1 MIVIHNPEINI
12 DNDEVIISSKF
23 VLDGKNNLLWYRFP
37 LKFKEFLVT
46 ERLDAFVVGLLFL
59 ALKTGNNIKVE
70 GAISARLFYTLNHY
84 LINAL
89 CLANPK
95 FKRIE
100 ISATKLDELDLNQ
113 ANVAATGLSCGVDSF
128 ATYYDHINETGA
140 YKIKYFTFLNA
151 GSHGDFGGENSRKI
165 FYQRLKKVK
174 EFADKAEKEII
185 PIDSNISEILKMN
198 FLQTNTLRNI
208 SFILNLQKLFKN
220 YYLGSK
226 NRFDVLKLNAKD
238 NQDYD
243 TLLLNLLS
251 TESTTL
257 YSAVAQLKRTERTE
271 LISNF
276 PDTYNHLDVCTNP
289 GGTSKK
295 INCSK
300 CDKCLRTQLTLDVL
314 GRLEHYNSVFDL
326 KEFYKRK
333 NDFIG
338 KIIATRNDPFS
349 RDIYDL
355 IKEKKLNKRIY
366 CYYLIKY
373 KLMLESKRLKKHIKK
388 KLKN

>member
-1 MIVIHNPEINI
+1 MIVISPQVIKEE
-12 DNDEVIISSKF
+12 NDFVIISSEFQINDKTD
-23 VLDGKNNLLWYRFP
+23 VLWYKIP
-37 LKFKEFLVT
+37 LKYKSYLVS

-59 ALKTGNNIKVE
+59 ALKTGNNIKVG

-100 ISATKLDELDLNQ
+100 ISATTLDESDLNR

-128 ATYYDHINETGA
+128 ATYYDHINEEGA
-140 YKIKYFTFLNA
+140 YIIKYFTFLNA
-151 GSHGDFGGENSRKI
+151 GSHGDYGGENSRKI
-165 FYQRLKKVK
+165 FYQRFIKVK
-174 EFADKAEKEII
+174 EFSDNAGEEII
-185 PIDSNISEILKMN
+185 SIDSNISEIIKMN

-208 SFILNLQKLFKN
+208 SCVLNLQKLFRN
-220 YYLGSK
+220 YYLASK

-243 TLLLNLLS
+243 TLLLNFLS
-251 TESTTL
+251 TESTTF
-257 YSAVAQLKRTERTE
+257 YSSVSQLKRTERTE

-289 GGTSKK
+289 EEAIKK

-300 CDKCLRTQLTLDVL
+300 CDKCLRTQLTLDIL
-314 GRLEHYNSVFDL
+314 GNLESYNSVFDL
-326 KEFYKRK
+326 KEYYKRK

-338 KIIATRNDPFS
+338 KIIARRNDPFS
-349 RDIYDL
+349 SDIYDL
-355 IKEKKLNKRIY
+355 IKERKLNKRIY
-366 CYYLIKY
+366 RYYEIKF
-373 KLMLESKRLKKHIKK
+373 KLMFELKGFKKHIKK
-388 KLKN
+388 KLKK